1 MNFDFGGNYDGVP
14 NLDRWALYKDFQA
27 HPEYWSA
34 PTAGQLL
41 QFQLQNARDV
51 KEQVDA
57 LYNQTIVKFGNLTV
71 APGIRFEHTRGLA
84 QGVTDI
90 GDREA
95 RRRLTGSI
103 TGVVDT
109 TSVAYIATRF
119 GGGRS
124 AAKQDYNT
132 WLRYLHTT
140 YRFSD
145 ALVLKSSFNQAISRP
160 DMNRLIGG
168 LVITNDNP
176 DDPAPNRANAGNT
189 NLKPELSNTLNFTL
203 EYYTKG
209 IGQISVAAYRRDFR
223 NLIRSRTVTVP
234 TGGSWNGEPLPT
246 SISPNEPW
254 EIATVDNVAKGHM
267 RSVEL
272 SFLRQLDFLP
282 GPFSGMRLNTN
293 YTHVWYDNYDNFL
306 RPENI
311 ANASLFIPYRD
322 FRLTWNTNWRPGY
335 RNETPVTTSNGYPR
349 HVAESFTHT
358 VDFGWQFRRN
368 TTFYITA
375 RNIFNGI
382 QSGDEYRGRSDL
394 RTRFLQTGAIWT
406 TGIRATF

>member
-1 MNFDFGGNYDGVP
+1 V
-14 NLDRWALYKDFQA
+14 
-27 HPEYWSA
+27 
-34 PTAGQLL
+34 
-41 QFQLQNARDV
+41 AR
-51 KEQVDA
+51 
-57 LYNQTIVKFGNLTV
+57 
-71 APGIRFEHTRGLA
+71 
-84 QGVTDI
+84 GVTDI

-103 TGVVDT
+103 TGAVDT
-109 TSVAYIATRF
+109 TSVSYIATRF
-119 GGGRS
+119 GGDRT
-124 AAKQDYNT
+124 AAKQDYDT

-140 YRFSD
+140 YRFND

-168 LVITNDNP
+168 LVVTNDNP
-176 DDPAPNRANAGNT
+176 DDPAPNRANAGNA
-189 NLKPELSNTLNFTL
+189 NLKPELSNTINLTL
-203 EYYTKG
+203 EYYTRG
-209 IGQISVAAYRRDFR
+209 IGQISIAAYRRDFR

-234 TGGSWNGEPLPT
+234 IGGSWNGEPLPT

-267 RSVEL
+267 RSLEL
-272 SFLRQLDFLP
+272 SFMRQLDFLP
-282 GPFSGMRLNTN
+282 GPFSGMRINTN
-293 YTHVWYDNYDNFL
+293 YTHVWYDNYENFL

-311 ANASLFIPYRD
+311 ANASLFFPYRD

-335 RNETPVTTSNGYPR
+335 RNETPATVSNGYPR
-349 HVAESFTHT
+349 YVAESFTHT
-358 VDFGWQFRRN
+358 LDFGWQFRRN

-406 TGIRATF
+406 TGVRATF